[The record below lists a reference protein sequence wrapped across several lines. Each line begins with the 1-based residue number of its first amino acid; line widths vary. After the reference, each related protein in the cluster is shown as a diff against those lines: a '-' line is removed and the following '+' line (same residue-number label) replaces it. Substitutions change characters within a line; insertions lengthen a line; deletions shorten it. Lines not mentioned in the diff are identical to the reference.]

1 MALVRWNPRHRD
13 RMHDQFDAMLQDFFS
28 DPWSTSPALQADWLP
43 TTDIVE
49 TDDRFVV
56 ELDLPGMKRE
66 EIKISVQNG
75 SLTVKGE
82 RKQSSEQSK
91 NKYSRYERSYGSF
104 TRTFQLPNTI
114 DGSRIEASYQD
125 GVLRLVLPKSEA
137 ARPRE
142 IEVKVN

>member
-1 MALVRWNPRHRD
+1 MALSKWNPRQRD
-13 RMHDQFDAMLQDFFS
+13 RMHDQFDAILQDFFS
-28 DPWSTSPALQADWLP
+28 DPWFSSPALQSDWLP
-43 TTDIVE
+43 TTDVVE
-49 TDDRFVV
+49 TDDHFVV

-66 EIKISVQNG
+66 DIRISVQNG

-82 RKQSSEQSK
+82 RRQSSDQSK
-91 NKYSRYERSYGSF
+91 NKYSRYERTYGAF

-114 DGSRIEASYQD
+114 DGNRIEASYKD